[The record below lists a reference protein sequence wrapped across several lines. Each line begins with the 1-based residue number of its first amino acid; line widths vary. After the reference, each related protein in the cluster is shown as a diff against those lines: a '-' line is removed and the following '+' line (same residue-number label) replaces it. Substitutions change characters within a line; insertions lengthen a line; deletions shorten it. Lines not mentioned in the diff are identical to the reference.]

1 MAGPLMRRKPWPL
14 AGAWVGWMGALLICA
29 LAAAVVLREFAHA
42 RTQATLQLQAAVD
55 LQRVQLESW
64 LGARLKQARFLGDSP
79 FWAELLTQP
88 GGPARL
94 LQRAVAFSHA
104 NWGSAVRVFDGQ
116 GHLLAAEAATAM
128 APGAAQAA
136 PPPSASNPALQAAL
150 QASLSAGQVTMT
162 ALSRPAGATQVAG
175 FDLVIPLL
183 ASGLPA
189 RAAVVF
195 RVLLE
200 PALLQP
206 QRPAWAEPGQQ
217 GPAAQLALWQR
228 GPAGPLVMAGA
239 AADGAAAQVDAM
251 VGLSGLDAGP
261 VRVGRPF
268 ALGGPSD
275 RPGRPGWAVVAPVA
289 GTDWWLMAALD
300 QAAIDQPAWAVAAW
314 VGATAGLLLL
324 VLGLAQRQGRQRLA
338 LQRAV
343 LEADVQ
349 RRKLDT
355 LDEISQHRERLEAE
369 VQARTADLRAANL
382 ALAAAERFARAVTDN
397 LPARVA
403 YWDTELRCRYANP
416 ASCAWLQRTPQQV
429 LGHTAAEI
437 MGAVNMAQ
445 LGARLR
451 AALAGTAQRFEREM
465 PGADGQPVIHL
476 IDYVP
481 DAHDGQVDGV
491 FAIAVDISAVKRA
504 ERAMAQARDAA
515 ETASRAKSAFLAN
528 MSHEIRTPM
537 NAIIGLAH
545 LMRRVSRDAL
555 TRDRLDKLTA
565 AAQHLLQLI
574 SDILDLSKIEAGKLV
589 LEDEV
594 FSVDAML
601 ARTCEMVAPR
611 ARQKGLELVL
621 DADHLPQRLRGDAT
635 RLSQALLNLLSNA
648 VKFTDQGWVRVR
660 AEKQAQ
666 QADGRWLVRF
676 EVRDTGIGID
686 SARQAALFSAF
697 EQADPSTSRQ
707 FGGTGLGLALTRNLA
722 RLMGGDAGLDSVAG
736 QGSSVWF
743 SALLSADAGHP
754 DAPPPPSLRR
764 LRVLLVD
771 DLVESRLALRDQLE
785 LLGLQVDDVASGEA
799 ALARAEQS
807 LRRSGPHDLMV
818 IDWRMAPLDGI
829 ATLQQLRGLLGE
841 ATPPSLLVSA
851 HDDPAM
857 HQAAR
862 EVGYDA
868 VLVKPISASSLHDSL
883 LRIVHRQGGPAA
895 EPVAPSAA
903 ETALQQRAAGAR
915 VLVVD
920 DNPVNLEVA
929 GALLQAAGLTVILA
943 SGGEQAVSLALA
955 EGAQA
960 PDLVLMDVQ
969 MPGIDGLAAT
979 RAIRGLIQRPLPIL
993 AMTANAFGE
1002 DRSACLAAGM
1012 DDHIAKPVNPERL
1025 YAALLHWLPQTAPGR
1040 AALALVPGL
1049 PQHAS
1054 VPPIEAGE
1062 STQSGDLKAL
1072 PEIPALAQR
1081 LAQIPGLDLP
1091 DLLARLGGRQ
1101 NVAMR
1106 VLASFVHQYAGGV
1119 AVLGDPQASP
1129 VDLQQAAH
1137 MLRGVAATLGA
1148 TQVHQQALALE
1159 TQLHESHPPDHGQ
1172 IQQQAAALN
1181 QTLQG
1186 LVEALRQVMGPGLAD

>member
-1 MAGPLMRRKPWPL
+1 MAGPLISRKPWPL
-14 AGAWVGWMGALLICA
+14 AGAWLGWIVAPLICA
-29 LAAAVVLREFAHA
+29 LAAAVVLREFVHA
-42 RTQATLQLQAAVD
+42 RSQATLQLQAAVD

-64 LGARLKQARFLGDSP
+64 LAARLKQARFLGDSP
-79 FWAELLTQP
+79 FWAQLLSQP
-88 GGPARL
+88 DGPERL

-104 NWGSAVRVFDGQ
+104 NWGSAVRLFDGQ
-116 GHLLAAEAATAM
+116 GRLLAAESATAM
-128 APGAAQAA
+128 AQSAAQAGPQPAA
-136 PPPSASNPALQAAL
+136 PTAALQAAL
-150 QASLSAGQVTMT
+150 RVGLSAGQVTMT
-162 ALSRPAGATQVAG
+162 ALSRPAGAEQPAG

-189 RAAVVF
+189 RAAIVF
-195 RVLLE
+195 RVPLD
-200 PALLQP
+200 PALLLQ
-206 QRPAWAEPGQQ
+206 QRPAWAEAGQQ
-217 GPAAQLALWQR
+217 SPTAQLALWQR
-228 GPAGPLVMAGA
+228 GPAGPLLMAGA
-239 AADGAAAQVDAM
+239 AADGAAAQVDA
-251 VGLSGLDAGP
+251 VAVLAGLDSGP
-261 VRVGRPF
+261 LRAGRPF
-268 ALGGPSD
+268 TVSGPS
-275 RPGRPGWAVVAPVA
+275 GQPGWAMVTPVA
-289 GTDWWLMAALD
+289 GTDWWLMAVLD

-314 VGATAGLLLL
+314 VGATTGLLLL

-355 LDEISQHRERLEAE
+355 LDEISQHRARLEAE

-403 YWDTELRCRYANP
+403 YWDTELRCHYVNR
-416 ASCAWLQRTPQQV
+416 ASCAWLQRAPQQV

-437 MGAVNMAQ
+437 MGDVNMAQ
-445 LGARLR
+445 LGDRLR
-451 AALAGTAQRFEREM
+451 AALAGTAQRFEREA

-491 FAIAVDISAVKRA
+491 FAIAVDISAVKQA

-621 DADHLPQRLRGDAT
+621 DTDHLPQRLRGDAT

-743 SALLSADAGHP
+743 SALLGADAGHP
-754 DAPPPPSLRR
+754 DEAPPPSLRR

-799 ALARAEQS
+799 ALARAQQS
-807 LRRSGPHDLMV
+807 LRRSGPHDLLV

-862 EVGYDA
+862 QVGYDA

-1025 YAALLHWLPQTAPGR
+1025 YAALLRWLPQTAPGR

-1101 NVAMR
+1101 DVAMR

-1172 IQQQAAALN
+1172 IQQRAAALN

-1186 LVEALRQVMGPGLAD
+1186 LVLALRQALDPDLAD